1 MKVWIFNQWDHLRS
15 SFWFLPATMSV
26 LAIALSFTM
35 IKLDEE
41 FASTVIEHVPWLW
54 ARGPDGALSLLSTIA
69 GSMITIAGVVF
80 SITIVA
86 LTLASAQFGPRLLRN
101 FMRDRG
107 NQISLGTFISTF
119 LYCLLV
125 IRAVK
130 GGEPDQVF
138 VPSLS
143 IAVALVL
150 AVASLGVLIYF
161 MHHVSLSIQAPQV
174 VAVVAEDLHHAID
187 RLFPNKIGEEK
198 NTTHNHHGEKDVPAD
213 FEEMASPVRA
223 TRGGYIQAIDTDGLM
238 NLAEEKD
245 ILIRIERRPGHF
257 VVKKAPLVMVWPGAR
272 LDDEIVEQIMET
284 FILGVQRTQEQ
295 DVEFAIDQLV
305 EVAVRALS
313 PGIND
318 PFTAINCIDRLGEAL
333 CHAAGRTFPSP
344 YRYSE
349 HHGLRVIA
357 FHVTFPSMIEAAFNQ
372 IRQYGRSSV
381 GVTIRLLESIEVI
394 LTCVHLEKDRHALR
408 EQANMIKRRSEE
420 TLFEEL
426 DRREVNKRYQAV
438 MTAFRKKTYD
448 YS

>member
-1 MKVWIFNQWDHLRS
+1 MNTWLSNQWDHLRS

-26 LAIALSFTM
+26 VAIALSFTM
-35 IKLDEE
+35 IRLDEK
-41 FASTVIEHVPWLW
+41 FAATVIEHVPWLW

-130 GGEPDQVF
+130 GGEPEQVF

-150 AVASLGVLIYF
+150 AIASLGVLIYF
-161 MHHVSLSIQAPQV
+161 MHHVSLMIQAPQV
-174 VAVVAEDLHHAID
+174 VAVVADDLHDAIE

-198 NTTHNHHGEKDVPAD
+198 NTTNDQHGEKDVPED
-213 FEEMASPVRA
+213 FEKMASPVRA
-223 TRGGYIQAIDTDGLM
+223 TRGGYLQAIDTDGLM

-245 ILIRIERRPGHF
+245 LLIRVERRPGHF
-257 VVKKAPLVMVWPGAR
+257 VVIQAPLVMVWPGSR
-272 LDDEIVEQIMET
+272 VDDEIVEQIMKA

-295 DVEFAIDQLV
+295 DVEYAIDQLV

-333 CHAAGRTFPSP
+333 CYAAGCAFPSP

-349 HHGLRVIA
+349 QHVLRIIA
-357 FHVTFPSMIEAAFNQ
+357 SHVTFRGMTEAAFNQ

-381 GVTIRLLESIEVI
+381 AVLIRLLESIEVI
-394 LTCVHLEKDRHALR
+394 LSCVHLEKDRHALR
-408 EQANMIKRRSEE
+408 DQANMIKRGSEE
-420 TLFEEL
+420 ALSEEM
-426 DRREVNKRYQAV
+426 DRLEVKKRYQAV
-438 MTAFRKKTYD
+438 MIAFRKKTCD
-448 YS
+448 S